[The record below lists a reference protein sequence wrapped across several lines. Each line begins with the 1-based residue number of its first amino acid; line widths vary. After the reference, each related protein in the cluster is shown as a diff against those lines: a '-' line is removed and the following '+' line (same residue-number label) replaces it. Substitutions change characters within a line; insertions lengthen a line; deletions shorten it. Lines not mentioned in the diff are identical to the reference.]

1 MIIYNFPGTAG
12 SVAVLGLPV
21 AGDSDAGVL
30 SPEPEPV
37 FVLPALVAEVVV
49 VPGSAAGRTVGAT
62 GASQLAC
69 VGGQAGVAG
78 VVSDDPVE
86 VVVS

>member
-21 AGDSDAGVL
+21 DGDSDA
-30 SPEPEPV
+30 EPV
-37 FVLPALVAEVVV
+37 FVPPALVAEVVV